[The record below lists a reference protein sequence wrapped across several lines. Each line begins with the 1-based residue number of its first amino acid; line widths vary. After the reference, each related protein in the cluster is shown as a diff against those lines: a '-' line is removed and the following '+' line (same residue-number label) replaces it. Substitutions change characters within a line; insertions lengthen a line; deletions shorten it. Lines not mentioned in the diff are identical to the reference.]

1 MVVIKMDVQI
11 NLTLDEIKK
20 VLCPKCKAAVQALLD
35 AEEEKIKRDFEAWR
49 LAKRKR

>member
-1 MVVIKMDVQI
+1 MDVQI

-20 VLCPKCKAAVQALLD
+20 VLCKNCKAAVQVLLD

-49 LAKRKR
+49 LARRKR